1 MPVATGEE
9 TEEDQ
14 HLDTLVG
21 LWLEWRIHIE
31 IHIKLWAEVG
41 VVGEF
46 ESVEHTSSHIL
57 DSFTL

>member
-21 LWLEWRIHIE
+21 LWLEWSMHTE
-31 IHIKLWAEVG
+31 IHIKLQTEADIVAE
-41 VVGEF
+41 F
-46 ESVEHTSSHIL
+46 HLSKAYK
-57 DSFTL
+57 